1 MWWVAT
7 IIGKFIRVL
16 DTVSFRQDFVNFVV
30 RGFVKK
36 LIALLLSVI
45 FIPAQLMAWG
55 PRGHAI
61 VADIAASRLTPVAK
75 QNLRLLL
82 GEDSLASIASWADTV
97 RKERDESYD
106 WHFVDI
112 PKDAAGFSE
121 ERDCFRPQDKHKDA
135 LTDHHN
141 CVVDRIESFHKVLS
155 DEKASQSDRLEA
167 LKWIVHFVGDLHQP
181 LHAID
186 EARGGNDIKLAVFGS
201 PKCGDYDCN
210 LHWTWDTLLLEHTG
224 YSEEEYVGRLNTLIV
239 QKHLEGK
246 AGGTPVNWANQSHL
260 EARHIIEAKPAAV
273 DEAYYQTNIELVNEK
288 LALAGLRLAALLNNT
303 LGKTPAAKDSGVS
316 QLPPGNAH

>member
-1 MWWVAT
+1 MKKIVA
-7 IIGKFIRVL
+7 IF
-16 DTVSFRQDFVNFVV
+16 
-30 RGFVKK
+30 
-36 LIALLLSVI
+36 LLATLLPS
-45 FIPAQLMAWG
+45 QLLAWG
-55 PRGHAI
+55 PKGHAI
-61 VADIAASRLTPVAK
+61 VADIAVSRLTPAAK
-75 QNLRLLL
+75 KNLQLLL
-82 GEDSLASIASWADTV
+82 GDDSLASIASWADSV

-141 CVVDRIESFHKVLS
+141 CVVDRIEMFQKILG
-155 DEKASQSDRLEA
+155 DEKASRADRLEA

-210 LHWTWDTLLLEHTG
+210 LHWAWDTLLLEHTG
-224 YSEEEYVGRLNTLIV
+224 YSEEEYVGRLNMLIA
-239 QKHLEGK
+239 QKQMENQ
-246 AGGTPVNWANQSHL
+246 ASGTPVDWANESHL
-260 EARHIIEAKPAAV
+260 QARHIIEEKPAAI
-273 DEAYYQTNIELVNEK
+273 DEAYYQANIELVNQK
-288 LALAGLRLAALLNNT
+288 LALAGLRLAAVLNDT
-303 LGKTPAAKDSGVS
+303 LGRAPSSSSNGAK
-316 QLPPGNAH
+316 

>member
-1 MWWVAT
+1 
-7 IIGKFIRVL
+7 
-16 DTVSFRQDFVNFVV
+16 
-30 RGFVKK
+30 VKK

-45 FIPAQLMAWG
+45 LIPAQLLAWG
-55 PRGHAI
+55 PKGHAI
-61 VADIAASRLTPVAK
+61 VADIASSRLSPAAK
-75 QNLRLLL
+75 QNLRILL
-82 GEDSLASIASWADTV
+82 GDDSLASIASWADTV

-112 PKDAAGFSE
+112 PKDALGFSE

-141 CVVDRIESFHKVLS
+141 CVVDRIESFQKVLG
-155 DEKASQSDRLEA
+155 DEKASRADRLEA

-186 EARGGNDIKLAVFGS
+186 EARGGNEIKLPVFGS
-201 PKCGDYDCN
+201 AKCGDYDCN

-224 YSEEEYVGRLNTLIV
+224 YSEEEYVGRLNTLIA

-246 AGGTPVNWANQSHL
+246 AGGTPVDWANESHL

-288 LALAGLRLAALLNNT
+288 LVLAGLRLAKLLNDT
-303 LGKTPAAKDSGVS
+303 MGKAPAAKVSGIL
-316 QLPPGNAH
+316 QPQGNAK

>member
-1 MWWVAT
+1 MKK
-7 IIGKFIRVL
+7 IIAIVL
-16 DTVSFRQDFVNFVV
+16 
-30 RGFVKK
+30 
-36 LIALLLSVI
+36 LALL
-45 FIPAQLMAWG
+45 PAQLLAWG
-55 PRGHAI
+55 PKGHAI
-61 VADIAASRLTPVAK
+61 VADIAVSRLTPAAK
-75 QNLRLLL
+75 QNLQLLL
-82 GEDSLASIASWADTV
+82 GADSLASIASWADSV

-112 PKDAAGFSE
+112 PKDALGFSE

-141 CVVDRIESFHKVLS
+141 CVVDRIEMFQKILG
-155 DEKASQSDRLEA
+155 DGKASQSDRLEA

-210 LHWTWDTLLLEHTG
+210 LHWAWDTLLLEHTG
-224 YSEEEYVGRLNTLIV
+224 YSEEEYVGRLNALIA
-239 QKHLEGK
+239 QKHLENQ
-246 AGGTPVNWANQSHL
+246 AEGTPVDWANESHL
-260 EARHIIEAKPAAV
+260 QARQIIATKPAAI
-273 DEAYYQTNIELVNEK
+273 DEAYYQANIDLVNEK

-303 LGKTPAAKDSGVS
+303 LGKPPAAKVS
-316 QLPPGNAH
+316 SLLQTAGRGQ